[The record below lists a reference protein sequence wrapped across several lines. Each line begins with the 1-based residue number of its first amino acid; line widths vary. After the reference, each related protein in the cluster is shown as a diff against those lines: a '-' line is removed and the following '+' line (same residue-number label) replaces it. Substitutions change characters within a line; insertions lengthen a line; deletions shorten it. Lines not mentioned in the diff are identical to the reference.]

1 LSIGSIRILREYIMT
16 HPTWQLDLEQGALV
30 LTPCPGTKEATLD
43 ASLAQLKEQGVEAI
57 VTALDDH
64 ELASK
69 DVAALGGK
77 TRALGMQ
84 WFQIEIEDDCAPGAD
99 FAAKWQAASPAL
111 HQVVDNGGKVAMH
124 CMGGSGRTGLLAA
137 HLLLEKSWDMSKIV
151 QEVQAL
157 RPGAFTKPIQVEY
170 INGVANS

>member
-1 LSIGSIRILREYIMT
+1 MT

-69 DVAALGGK
+69 DVAALGEK

-99 FAAKWQAASPAL
+99 FAVKWQAASPEL
-111 HQVVDNGGKVAMH
+111 HNIVDNSGKVAMH

>member
-1 LSIGSIRILREYIMT
+1 MMMT
-16 HPTWQLDLEQGALV
+16 NSQVHPTWQLDLDTGALV

-69 DVAALGGK
+69 DVAALGEK